1 MKTELEI
8 LEERVRELKRAQT
21 LCNHEWDEVK
31 FEPERKEITRKEW
44 VYLGSDSYCTDVGT
58 GLFKNVNRWSRTCKK
73 CGKKEYSYKQEEVAI
88 QTIKRPKF

>member
-8 LEERVRELKRAQT
+8 LEEQVRKLKSAQN

-31 FEPERKEITRKEW
+31 FEPESKEITREEF
-44 VYLGSDSYCTDVGT
+44 VYLGSDSYWTNIGT
-58 GLFKNVNRWSRTCKK
+58 GLFENVNRWSRTCKK
-73 CGKKEYSYKQEEVAI
+73 CGKKEYSYEQEEVAV